1 MRVGRANA
9 TAQSVR
15 ACEAPHLARVHQFHV
30 LVCHRLGS
38 SERSASTTSPRLAPS
53 YDMCEKILHVGTV
66 SAVSTCCFAGNI
78 LFERCCLCLW
88 DVCLPRRH
96 TSTGVSHVTMSCCGS
111 KEKAQNG
118 KEEDAT
124 YEIVKNYYGKVLQST
139 KDLKTSACTAAGRPH
154 ERVLQIIRKVPKE
167 VDEKFYGCGAPLP
180 LGIDGLTVLDLGS
193 GSGRDCY
200 VCAALVGETGKVV
213 GIDLTDEQLN
223 VAQRHAEGYCR
234 DLGYKSTNLE
244 FVKGHMEYL
253 DRAGIANESIDII
266 ISNCVINLSPDKPR
280 VLAEAYR
287 VLNEGGELYF
297 SDVYSDRRLPKHVQ
311 EHELLWGECIAGAL
325 YVGDFVDIAKRVGF
339 ADPRMLSIS
348 EIKVTDPTL
357 KDIVGEAKFYSITY
371 RLFKL
376 PGLLETRCEDYGQFA
391 VYKGTIEG
399 YPHAYQLDDH
409 HKFVTNKPM
418 LVCGNTAAMVGEKG
432 ISWLAKHFEV
442 VGERSVHYGV
452 FDCNDKISAAP
463 AMDAACAPTSGGCC

>member
-1 MRVGRANA
+1 
-9 TAQSVR
+9 
-15 ACEAPHLARVHQFHV
+15 
-30 LVCHRLGS
+30 
-38 SERSASTTSPRLAPS
+38 
-53 YDMCEKILHVGTV
+53 MCEKILHVGTV

-88 DVCLPRRH
+88 DVCMPRRR

-118 KEEDAT
+118 NQGDAT

-154 ERVLQIIRKVPKE
+154 ERVLQLIRKVPKE
-167 VDEKFYGCGAPLP
+167 VNEKFYGCGAPLP

-253 DRAGIANESIDII
+253 DRAGIADESIDII
-266 ISNCVINLSPDKPR
+266 ISNCVINLSLDKPAVMAEMHR
-280 VLAEAYR
+280 VLDAGGRVGVSDVVAEA
-287 VLNEGGELYF
+287 
-297 SDVYSDRRLPKHVQ
+297 RLSPAERAERGSFV
-311 EHELLWGECIAGAL
+311 GCVAGAWSDEEYRAGL
-325 YVGDFVDIAKRVGF
+325 HAVGF
-339 ADPRMLSIS
+339 EHAEVEFTHEVADGMHAAIIR
-348 EIKVTDPTL
+348 
-357 KDIVGEAKFYSITY
+357 
-371 RLFKL
+371 
-376 PGLLETRCEDYGQFA
+376 A
-391 VYKGTIEG
+391 VKAT
-399 YPHAYQLDDH
+399 
-409 HKFVTNKPM
+409 
-418 LVCGNTAAMVGEKG
+418 
-432 ISWLAKHFEV
+432 
-442 VGERSVHYGV
+442 
-452 FDCNDKISAAP
+452 
-463 AMDAACAPTSGGCC
+463 